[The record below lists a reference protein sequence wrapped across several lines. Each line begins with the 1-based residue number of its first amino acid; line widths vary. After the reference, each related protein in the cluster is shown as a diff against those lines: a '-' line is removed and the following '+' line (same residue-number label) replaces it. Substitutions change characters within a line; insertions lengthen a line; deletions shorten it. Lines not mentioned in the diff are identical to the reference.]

1 MEKHITDCNIILVR
15 AKLFGKQ
22 PPEYSFDWYT
32 QPSMTDEMENL
43 AATKNKSSTV
53 FKLQHA
59 RPVNNQTYQRVI
71 FFCYDDSVGITEL

>member
-32 QPSMTDEMENL
+32 QPSTIDEMENL

-53 FKLQHA
+53 FKL
-59 RPVNNQTYQRVI
+59 
-71 FFCYDDSVGITEL
+71 